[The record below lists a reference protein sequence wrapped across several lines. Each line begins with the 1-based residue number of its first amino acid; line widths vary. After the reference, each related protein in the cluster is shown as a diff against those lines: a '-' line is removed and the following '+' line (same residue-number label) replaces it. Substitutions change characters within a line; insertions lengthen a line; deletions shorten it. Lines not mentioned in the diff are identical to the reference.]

1 MKEKRRKSLRT
12 SGKPIDTTTSSE
24 DSSNHT
30 ICSEKEVSPSKYS
43 EIFSEEGIVK
53 SPRSTC
59 HLGKTSNEDSPVSC
73 GSNHKVSPDKIK
85 KCINRKN
92 ARKSKEMAGIFSSMQ
107 INSGDSTQHYSK
119 QLDEFLPDFEETN
132 NTNDDIFKFVKNEK
146 TDCFLE
152 DQDQTEFD
160 CESLTSKVGCKNEK
174 EILWAQ
180 RSEYSKEIARMVGP
194 DHPSIPTSYNSME
207 KSRKKYGGGPVDP
220 NGRYKGRKLV
230 LWHRPRMMEKLLLN
244 IQYECHKAKLRIPWD
259 EIVHRLEPGCSGP
272 SAVQM
277 LNKMRDVLIT
287 EGHMI
292 PPAMGNGIQPDP
304 NIRGYVRDF
313 NSEIPAGTRIL
324 RWTENYPNASRSLS
338 DSGFVRGSGNYRKVV
353 TRGGAFNRIPRTIEE
368 RGHVSLF
375 FSFKSQ
381 F

>member
-1 MKEKRRKSLRT
+1 
-12 SGKPIDTTTSSE
+12 
-24 DSSNHT
+24 
-30 ICSEKEVSPSKYS
+30 
-43 EIFSEEGIVK
+43 
-53 SPRSTC
+53 
-59 HLGKTSNEDSPVSC
+59 
-73 GSNHKVSPDKIK
+73 
-85 KCINRKN
+85 
-92 ARKSKEMAGIFSSMQ
+92 
-107 INSGDSTQHYSK
+107 
-119 QLDEFLPDFEETN
+119 
-132 NTNDDIFKFVKNEK
+132 
-146 TDCFLE
+146 
-152 DQDQTEFD
+152 
-160 CESLTSKVGCKNEK
+160 
-174 EILWAQ
+174 
-180 RSEYSKEIARMVGP
+180 
-194 DHPSIPTSYNSME
+194 
-207 KSRKKYGGGPVDP
+207 
-220 NGRYKGRKLV
+220 
-230 LWHRPRMMEKLLLN
+230 
-244 IQYECHKAKLRIPWD
+244 
-259 EIVHRLEPGCSGP
+259 
-272 SAVQM
+272 M